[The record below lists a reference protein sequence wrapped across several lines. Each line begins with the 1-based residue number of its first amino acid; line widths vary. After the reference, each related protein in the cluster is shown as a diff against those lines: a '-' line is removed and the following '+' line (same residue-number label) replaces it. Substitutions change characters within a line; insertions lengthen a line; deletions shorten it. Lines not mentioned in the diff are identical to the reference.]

1 MTKEQLKNQ
10 HPELF
15 KEVFNLGKRVAQ
27 SEMGLFN
34 LSQSEEN
41 FVNSLES
48 EEDEILNAATE
59 GYIRVSSI

>member
-41 FVNSLES
+41 FVNSLEN

-59 GYIRVSSI
+59 GYNRVSII